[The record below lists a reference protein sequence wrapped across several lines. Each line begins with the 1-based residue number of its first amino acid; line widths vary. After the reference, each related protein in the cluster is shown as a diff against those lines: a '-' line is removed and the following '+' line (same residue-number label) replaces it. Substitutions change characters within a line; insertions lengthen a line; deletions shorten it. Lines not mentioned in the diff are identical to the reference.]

1 MAISLSSLISMIVG
15 ISFGIILVFFIYML
29 IVFKSIN
36 NDLEVN
42 LNEEINNKLNEEIKD
57 YKKAHH
63 SSIVLCI
70 QGMLDKIEIMTNYIT
85 KSIYPDSNNPLFE
98 ITVKQTIDLAQNISY
113 KVDELLN
120 RRALKILKRLKI
132 SQVIQLSLIKRKIDD
147 NIILKLNSK
156 YKITQKFGFIKGI
169 INFVNPVYWIKKILM
184 STVIIFILRK
194 ICIKIINIASQE
206 TFKAYS
212 NI

>member
-1 MAISLSSLISMIVG
+1 MAVSLSSLISMIVG
-15 ISFGIILVFFIYML
+15 ASFGIIIVFFIYML
-29 IVFKSIN
+29 VVFRAVNNNLDIN
-36 NDLEVN
+36 LNEDIN
-42 LNEEINNKLNEEIKD
+42 IKLNEEIND
-57 YKKAHH
+57 YKKSHH
-63 SSIVLCI
+63 NSIALCI

-85 KSIYPDSNNPLFE
+85 KSLYPDSSNPLLE
-98 ITVKQTIDLAQNISY
+98 ITVKQTLDLAQNISY
-113 KVDELLN
+113 QVDELLN
-120 RRALKILKRLKI
+120 KRALKILKRLKI
-132 SQVIQLSLIKRKIDD
+132 SQVIQLSLLKRKIDD

-194 ICIKIINIASQE
+194 ICIRIINIASQE